1 MSLTLQQTKTF
12 AREQLDR
19 AKTFARRIQFVEK
32 GLVNNQWTKEA
43 MSIRASIGDDPD
55 FADLEYGNGISAW
68 TSILSID
75 LRDSTKL
82 ADQITAR
89 DMYLMIH
96 TLLPTLAFV
105 CENSEGEVMNFRG
118 DGLFAGFGLKKIS
131 DAASEPTRFQ
141 KKEANKDAV
150 VCGLRLIE
158 AVSNAVE
165 VVLEED
171 GVDVD
176 LHAGVGIDCGHV
188 TVTRVG
194 WMSAGELTA
203 YGSCVN
209 EACHLSNARDEVIVS
224 SRIEGLYP
232 SGPGGILKFDNNG
245 GNGFAARYGQSL
257 LS

>member
-1 MSLTLQQTKTF
+1 MSLTLKKTKVF

-19 AKTFARRIQFVEK
+19 AKDFAQRIRFVEK
-32 GLVNNQWTKEA
+32 GLINNQWTKEA

-55 FADLEYGNGISAW
+55 FAELEYGNGISAW
-68 TSILSID
+68 TSILSVD

-89 DMYLMIH
+89 EMYLMIH

-105 CENSEGEVMNFRG
+105 CDNSYGEVMNFRG
-118 DGLFAGFGLKKIS
+118 DGLFAGFGLKKIT
-131 DAASEPTRFQ
+131 DTASEPTHSQ
-141 KKEANKDAV
+141 KLEANKEAV

-158 AVSNAVE
+158 AVSGAVE
-165 VVLEED
+165 VVLAED
-171 GVDVD
+171 GIDVD

-194 WMSAGELTA
+194 WMTAGELTA

-209 EACHLSNARDEVIVS
+209 EACHLSDARDEVIVS
-224 SRIEGLYP
+224 SRVKELYP
-232 SGPGGILKFDNNG
+232 SGPCGALEFNING
-245 GNGFAARYGQSL
+245 GNGFAARYGETL